1 MNVKIACQIMPW
13 DIDYALLTFTQLKK
27 SKYHLPDDVN
37 VTIDT
42 VLNLSEYVI
51 DWKKS
56 KLPKE
61 YFIEKYNTISLLL
74 EDYNHLKN
82 IYDGKKLYGH
92 LNQQHNLISPE
103 VDYYM
108 SLCPDVYFN
117 EYTLYYLF
125 EGVKQIKNKYFVLSP
140 QHRKLTDPSWDPTTD
155 PLYLDTPYDKCNEI
169 SIYDIR
175 YNQKTEQDISIEPV
189 THVKFAGWFDIYSK
203 SFYEDLVPVHKDWNG
218 YGPWDWYSMMLINY
232 TKQFNIDFQQYVLRG
247 STVGDYWT
255 GNWKD
260 KDGLS
265 GYYKDLIT
273 RKDIPNQRENF
284 EANMEQYVRKGIEM
298 LKEKGII

>member
-1 MNVKIACQIMPW
+1 MNIKIACQIMPW

-27 SKYHLPDDVN
+27 SKYHLPDDIN
-37 VTIDT
+37 ITIDT

-51 DWKKS
+51 NWKES

-74 EDYNHLKN
+74 EDYNHIKN
-82 IYDGKKLYGH
+82 IYEGNDLYGH
-92 LNQQHNLISPE
+92 LNQQYNLISPE

-117 EYTLYYLF
+117 EYALYYLI
-125 EGVKQIKNKYFVLSP
+125 EGAKQIKNKYFVLSP

-155 PLYLDTPYDKCNEI
+155 SLYLNIPYDKCNEI

-175 YNQKTEQDISIEPV
+175 YNQKSEQNISIEPV
-189 THVKFAGWFDIYSK
+189 IHTKFAGWCDIYSK
-203 SFYEDLVPVHKDWNG
+203 AFYEDLVPIHEDWNG
-218 YGPWDWYSMMLINY
+218 YGPWDWYSMILINY
-232 TKQFNIDFQQYVLRG
+232 AKQFNIDFQQYVLRG
-247 STVGDYWT
+247 PTVGDYWT

-265 GYYKDLIT
+265 GYYKNLIT

-284 EANMEQYVRKGIEM
+284 EANMEQYVKKGILM

>member
-175 YNQKTEQDISIEPV
+175 YNQKIEQDISIEPV

-260 KDGLS
+260 KDGLL